1 MTLRLNLAQAS
12 HSHRLYTSHEIRIFI
27 SRSGFNFIDLCY
39 LRFSFGWHC
48 RGMTIALRSQRRPR
62 TSPQV
67 SFGPFRFLETLPW
80 LVLAAAMRVVA
91 FGGGPIALPAIL
103 IASIAV
109 LHAFLVMAQR
119 SIELNDGQTSLGELD
134 FAEQSRLT
142 RTILWQIGR
151 LMFMAALV
159 TYAVG
164 FKSFAPYVLGGID
177 GIAFDLVSEFGKFWS
192 ALIAALILM
201 MIVDAERNSGAVNLL
216 RGMREFLQR
225 GAWYFAAVLFLGVAY
240 LGLSF
245 GQGLVRSLI
254 WNFWQTSAVSQSMK
268 NLLYFVFIFGF
279 AMLRLWMGLAILTYG
294 LKQSYL
300 RID

>member
-1 MTLRLNLAQAS
+1 MTV
-12 HSHRLYTSHEIRIFI
+12 
-27 SRSGFNFIDLCY
+27 
-39 LRFSFGWHC
+39 
-48 RGMTIALRSQRRPR
+48 ALRNQIRQK
-62 TSPQV
+62 TSPRV

-91 FGGGPIALPAIL
+91 FGGGPIALPAVI

-119 SIELNDGQTSLGELD
+119 SIELNNGQTSLGELD

-142 RTILWQIGR
+142 RTILWQVGG
-151 LMFMAALV
+151 LMVVTTLAVYAA
-159 TYAVG
+159 G

-177 GIAFDLVSEFGKFWS
+177 GIAFDLVSEIGKFWS

-201 MIVDAERNSGAVNLL
+201 MIVDAERNSGAVNLF
-216 RGMREFLQR
+216 RGMREFAQR
-225 GAWYFAAVLFLGVAY
+225 GAWFLAAVLFLAVAY

-245 GQGLVRSLI
+245 GQGLVRHLI
-254 WNFWQTSAVSQSMK
+254 WNFWQTSAVSQSIK
-268 NLLYFVFIFGF
+268 NLIYFVFIFGF
-279 AMLRLWMGLAILTYG
+279 AMLRLWISLTILTYG

-300 RID
+300 CID